1 MGSMKQSNSLNSP
14 KGMEQALN
22 VLGTP
27 LVACCL
33 DPLTGYF
40 RDGYCHTIAQDHGTH
55 TVCAAVTEEFLSFS
69 LSKGNDLIT
78 PNPYYHF
85 PGLKPGDF
93 WCLCVTRWY
102 EAYEA
107 GVAPKIKLEASH
119 QKTLSFVSIDVL
131 KEFAL

>member
-1 MGSMKQSNSLNSP
+1 
-14 KGMEQALN
+14 MEQALN

-27 LVACCL
+27 LVACCF

-40 RDGYCHTIAQDHGTH
+40 RDGYCRTIAQDHGTH
-55 TVCAAVTEEFLSFS
+55 TVCAAVTEEFLSLS

-85 PGLKPGDF
+85 RGLKPGDF

-107 GVAPKIKLEASH
+107 GVAPKIKLEATH
-119 QKTLSFVSIDVL
+119 HKTLSFVSIDVL

>member
-1 MGSMKQSNSLNSP
+1 
-14 KGMEQALN
+14 MEQVLN

-40 RDGYCHTIAQDHGTH
+40 RDGYCRTIAQDHGTH
-55 TVCAAVTEEFLSFS
+55 TVCAVVTEEFLSFS

-78 PNPYYHF
+78 PNHYYHF

-93 WCLCVTRWY
+93 WCLCVNRWY

-107 GVAPKIKLEASH
+107 EVAPKIKLEATH
-119 QKTLSFVSIDVL
+119 HKTLSFVSIDVL